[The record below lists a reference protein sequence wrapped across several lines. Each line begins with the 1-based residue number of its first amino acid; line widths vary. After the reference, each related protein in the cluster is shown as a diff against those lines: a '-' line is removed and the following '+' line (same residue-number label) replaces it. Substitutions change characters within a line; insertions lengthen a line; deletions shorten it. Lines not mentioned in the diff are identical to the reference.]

1 MTVMEELSDRSNW
14 GELLQKVF
22 YILFDTII
30 LQDGPVYLTTPL
42 AVLEK
47 VEEAEVRMVCLTI
60 IYDLLTRHTQK
71 AAQML
76 QEAHLESFQ
85 SLSRLVLSG
94 DEITAGIAAR
104 VLAVLAL

>member
-22 YILFDTII
+22 IALGTIT

-47 VEEAEVRMVCLTI
+47 VEEPEVTMVCLTM
-60 IYDLLTRHTQK
+60 IYDLLTRHTQR

-76 QEAHLESFQ
+76 QEAHLGSFQ
-85 SLSRLVLSG
+85 ALSRLVLSG
-94 DEITAGIAAR
+94 DEIIAGIAAR
-104 VLAVLAL
+104 ILAILAL